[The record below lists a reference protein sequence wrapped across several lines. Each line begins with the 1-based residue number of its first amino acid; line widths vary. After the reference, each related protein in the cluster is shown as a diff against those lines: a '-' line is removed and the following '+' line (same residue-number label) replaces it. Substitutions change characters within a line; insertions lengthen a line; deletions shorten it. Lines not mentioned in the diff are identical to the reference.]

1 MEKQTVLETIVL
13 KHGGHKSAEDGMCLL
28 EAVAYV
34 AGEPFGDRPQ
44 CVDTVL
50 GAYGRAVN
58 DFMTDNARQL
68 LVPLIPKLIGTVG
81 DHTLS
86 LRRAMLI
93 CDGTIR
99 QILPLA
105 FEGIGLVDVAS
116 TLRNLAEV
124 KDESSA
130 SAARSAASAAW
141 SAARSAASAADSAA
155 DSAAGAAWS
164 AASAADSAAYN
175 AAWSAASAASAAWS
189 AASAAWSAASAASAA
204 WSAASA
210 VRKPII
216 DALVSIFSAAIE
228 IKS

>member
-164 AASAADSAAYN
+164 AASA
-175 AAWSAASAASAAWS
+175 
-189 AASAAWSAASAASAA
+189 
-204 WSAASA
+204 